1 MEHRMNLWNDSF
13 LSIKSGIKTVE
24 MRLNDEKR
32 STIHIGDTIIF
43 TNATTKKEMIVK
55 VLNIVVYKD
64 FFELYKHY
72 NKFEIGYKEY
82 EINDPAD
89 MYQYYSKEKIE
100 KYGALAIE
108 IELIQKT
115 CKNYLAGFLLN

>member
-32 STIHIGDTIIF
+32 SLVRVGDTIIF
-43 TNATTKKEMIVK
+43 TNATTKEEMAVK
-55 VLNIVVYKD
+55 VVNTIVYKD

-72 NKFEIGYKEY
+72 NKLEIGYAED

-89 MYQYYSKEKIE
+89 MYQYYSKEKID

-108 IELIQKT
+108 IKLI
-115 CKNYLAGFLLN
+115 

>member
-32 STIHIGDTIIF
+32 AIVRSGDTIIF
-43 TNATTKKEMIVK
+43 TNATTKEEMAVEVI
-55 VLNIVVYKD
+55 NTIVYKD
-64 FFELYKHY
+64 FVELYSHY
-72 NKFEIGYKEY
+72 NKLEIGYAED
-82 EINDPAD
+82 EISDPLD

-108 IELIQKT
+108 IKLI
-115 CKNYLAGFLLN
+115 

>member
-32 STIHIGDTIIF
+32 SLVCSGDKIIF
-43 TNATTKKEMIVK
+43 TNASTKEEMAVK
-55 VLNIVVYKD
+55 VIKTVVYKD

-72 NKFEIGYKEY
+72 NKFEIGYTED
-82 EINDPAD
+82 EINDPLD
-89 MYQYYSKEKIE
+89 MYQYYSKEKIDQ
-100 KYGALAIE
+100 YGALAIE
-108 IELIQKT
+108 IELI
-115 CKNYLAGFLLN
+115 

>member
-1 MEHRMNLWNDSF
+1 MEHRMKLWNDSY
-13 LSIKSGIKTVE
+13 LSVKSGIKTVE

-32 STIHIGDTIIF
+32 SLVCSGDTIVF
-43 TNATTKKEMIVK
+43 TNTTTKEEMTVK
-55 VLNIVVYKD
+55 VIKTVVYKD

-72 NKFEIGYKEY
+72 NKLEIGYKEC

-89 MYQYYSKEKIE
+89 MYLYYSKEKIE

-108 IELIQKT
+108 IELI
-115 CKNYLAGFLLN
+115 

>member
-32 STIHIGDTIIF
+32 SLVKMGDIIF
-43 TNATTKKEMIVK
+43 FSNVDTNEEMRVEVLETK
-55 VLNIVVYKD
+55 VYKD

-72 NKFEIGYKEY
+72 DMVEIGYDEG
-82 EINDPAD
+82 ELADPWD
-89 MYQYYSKEKIE
+89 MYQYYSKEKID
-100 KYGALAIE
+100 KYGALAIKVK
-108 IELIQKT
+108 LI
-115 CKNYLAGFLLN
+115 